1 MEKSI
6 LCFSQESRWA
16 DWTLTDLDLVGLH
29 LVHERLHHLAQL
41 LRVQVVTRRVAFGLL
56 RHVMDI

>member
-16 DWTLTDLDLVGLH
+16 GWTLTPKLRNQRMHLH
-29 LVHERLHHLAQL
+29 QRLFRFNLAL
-41 LRVQVVTRRVAFGLL
+41 RTELRVESGLL
-56 RHVMDI
+56 GQ